1 MSSRTPTGPR
11 MTIPRAS
18 GVLTPDLWSGE
29 AALMDAGAALA
40 AAPLNADPLTVAA
53 VTVLGAMVGSFLNVV
68 IHRRPER
75 EDQKAHGPRS
85 ACPACGAPIPA
96 RLNVPIVTWLW
107 LRGRARCCGAPIQPR
122 YLLVEVL
129 TAALFL
135 LLVVAP
141 PSGRVATFLAFDPEA
156 FVALA
161 FHAYFCA
168 NLVANTFI
176 DFEFRILPD
185 RLTYPLMGAGILAAL
200 VAVPMTSPLPGLE
213 RLPTATHALLAA
225 LVGLGAG
232 AGLTMAIRGLG
243 RVAFRKEAM
252 GLGDVK
258 LMAGIGAFVG
268 WEGAL
273 LTFFLGCVF
282 GAVVGVVR
290 QLFTRD
296 PYLAFGPWLA
306 LGAVVT
312 LFAQDAVLELLT
324 VTWPAWQREHASSPF
339 LLGGVSIVA
348 LVLLLILLRR
358 GRRS

>member
-1 MSSRTPTGPR
+1 

-18 GVLTPDLWSGE
+18 GALTLDHGSGVR
-29 AALMDAGAALA
+29 AFVDAGNAVSEGT
-40 AAPLNADPLTVAA
+40 APVTADPFTIVA
-53 VTVLGAMVGSFLNVV
+53 VTLLGAMVGSFLNVV

-75 EDQKAHGPRS
+75 AEQKAHGPRS

-96 RLNVPIVTWLW
+96 SLNVPILTWLW
-107 LRGRARCCGAPIQPR
+107 LRGRARCCGARIHPR
-122 YLLVEVL
+122 YLIVEVL
-129 TAALFL
+129 TAAMFG

-141 PSGRVATFLAFDPEA
+141 PSGLVPTLVAFDVEA
-156 FVALA
+156 FVTLG

-168 NLVANTFI
+168 NLIANTFI

-185 RLTYPLMGAGILAAL
+185 RLTFPLMGAGLLAAL
-200 VAVPMTSPLPGLE
+200 VAVPMTAPLAGLE
-213 RLPTATHALLAA
+213 RLPPATHALLAA
-225 LVGLGAG
+225 LIGMGAG
-232 AGLTMAIRGLG
+232 AGLTYAIRGLG

-282 GAVVGVVR
+282 GSVVGVVR

-296 PYLAFGPWLA
+296 PYLAFGPYLA

-312 LFAQDAVLELLT
+312 LFAQDSVLELIT
-324 VTWPAWQREHASSPF
+324 VTWPEWQREHASSPF
-339 LLGGVSIVA
+339 LLGGVSIAA
-348 LVLLLILLRR
+348 LATLLILLRR
-358 GRRS
+358 GRNP

>member
-1 MSSRTPTGPR
+1 
-11 MTIPRAS
+11 
-18 GVLTPDLWSGE
+18 VLTPDRWSGVGPLVDVE
-29 AALMDAGAALA
+29 VLGNGVLADGTA
-40 AAPLNADPLTVAA
+40 AAPADPVTLVA
-53 VTVLGAMVGSFLNVV
+53 VTILGAMVGSFLNVV
-68 IHRRPER
+68 VHRRPER
-75 EDQKAHGPRS
+75 TEQKAHGPRS

-96 RLNVPIVTWLW
+96 RLNVPILTWLW
-107 LRGRARCCGAPIQPR
+107 LRGRARCCGARIHPR
-122 YLLVEVL
+122 YLIIEAL

-141 PSGRVATFLAFDPEA
+141 PSGRTPTLLAFDYLA
-156 FVALA
+156 FAALA

-185 RLTYPLMGAGILAAL
+185 RLTFPLMGAGLLAAV
-200 VAVPMTSPLPGLE
+200 VAVPMTAPLPGLE
-213 RLPTATHALLAA
+213 RLPPATHALLAA
-225 LVGLGAG
+225 GVGLGVG
-232 AGLTMAIRGLG
+232 AGLTYGIRALG
-243 RVAFRKEAM
+243 RIAFRKEAM

-282 GAVVGVVR
+282 GSVIGVVR

-296 PYLAFGPWLA
+296 PYLAFGPYLA

-339 LLGGVSIVA
+339 LLGGVSIAA
-348 LVLLLILLRR
+348 LAILLILLRR
-358 GRRS
+358 GRTP

>member
-1 MSSRTPTGPR
+1 

-141 PSGRVATFLAFDPEA
+141 PSGRVATFLALDPEA

-176 DFEFRILPD
+176 DFEFR
-185 RLTYPLMGAGILAAL
+185 
-200 VAVPMTSPLPGLE
+200 
-213 RLPTATHALLAA
+213 
-225 LVGLGAG
+225 
-232 AGLTMAIRGLG
+232 
-243 RVAFRKEAM
+243 
-252 GLGDVK
+252 
-258 LMAGIGAFVG
+258 
-268 WEGAL
+268 
-273 LTFFLGCVF
+273 
-282 GAVVGVVR
+282 
-290 QLFTRD
+290 
-296 PYLAFGPWLA
+296 
-306 LGAVVT
+306 
-312 LFAQDAVLELLT
+312 
-324 VTWPAWQREHASSPF
+324 
-339 LLGGVSIVA
+339 
-348 LVLLLILLRR
+348 
-358 GRRS
+358 